1 MNLAQKCDLLEAE
14 NARLNEMVDDIR
26 EVAASQAARIAEL
39 EAALVP
45 FAEAADAAES
55 MRVVKGASDEAR
67 YGIRMGDLRKARA
80 ALEKKEAEW
89 MACPECGEESLL
101 LPMAGESGR
110 LLPVLIGEQPVSQTK
125 EG

>member
-1 MNLAQKCDLLEAE
+1 MSIEELEAE
-14 NARLNEMVDDIR
+14 VSRLR
-26 EVAASQAARIAEL
+26 ERIAAL
-39 EAALVP
+39 EEALVP

-101 LPMAGESGR
+101 LPMMTGAGR
-110 LLPVLIGEQPVSQTK
+110 R
-125 EG
+125 